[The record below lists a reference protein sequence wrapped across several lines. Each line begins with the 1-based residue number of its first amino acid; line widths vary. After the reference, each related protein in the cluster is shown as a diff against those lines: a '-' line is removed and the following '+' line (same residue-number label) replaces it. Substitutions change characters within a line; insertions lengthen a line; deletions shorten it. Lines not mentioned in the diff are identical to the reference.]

1 MLKEDGSGINNTL
14 SYSKKSTISDKK
26 NTSSRFN
33 TNLNK
38 INNQNNLNNLNNLN
52 KFKKRNNFSY
62 DFSRNLNSFNQYG
75 VIEESTQE
83 SRPSQMQSVT
93 NTNSGNNIRNTESI
107 NNSTNPDRKRIQ
119 TENLQFSKNRNIN
132 LLDETNKKNSL
143 KKSDKNLNFN
153 VIKNDFSKNS

>member
-62 DFSRNLNSFNQYG
+62 DFSRNLNSFIQYG

-83 SRPSQMQSVT
+83 SSPSQMQSVT

-107 NNSTNPDRKRIQ
+107 NNSTNPDKKRIQ